1 MAVFVRILPAAA
13 ALLVASAASL
23 GAQQTP
29 ASQAA
34 ASPPAC
40 DASSP
45 SNGDLL
51 KANLTLQQAL
61 KNQKTDP
68 AGAAKSLTSTVKAL
82 EGVKKADAG
91 QSFMLGSALAL
102 WLNQPGIGLTPKRSA
117 LGFSTNPDATI
128 DLPVTIDSLFKIAEA
143 TQPGCSYYTAYW
155 RGGQQ
160 AYLDLVNA
168 AINQLNADKLDS
180 AEFYAN
186 QANRLYSES
195 PYGHMVLGIIASM
208 GNKND
213 EAIKSWQLAA
223 DAAAKD
229 TAYRDVERQVLGN
242 IASVY
247 LNQARDQSAS
257 KDARVAAAKQA
268 AETYQKLIAIPGT
281 TGATLA
287 QGRQNLAQAL
297 LITGD
302 SAGAAKSYS
311 DVLADPSAHDY
322 QDLLNAAVTAARTSK
337 NADAAKLFEAAL
349 EKNPYSRDALFNLA
363 VTDLQLQQYDKVGSL
378 VTRLVAIDP
387 GNPENYL
394 LAARA
399 YVEVAKTKKGAA
411 LTAVNDSTVM
421 WYSKGSQLP
430 VDVTFSEYTPG
441 EQQIEIAGEVLDRR
455 DKAAAAEDAGTT
467 MTRSELAK
475 AQKARAARVAAMPA
489 KPVTLKFEALDKSGT
504 VLGSQSVTTEP
515 LSPGK
520 SAKFRVTIPAANA
533 LAYRYTVAD

>member
-23 GAQQTP
+23 GAQQ
-29 ASQAA
+29 AA

-45 SNGDLL
+45 SNADLL
-51 KANLTLQQAL
+51 RANLTLQQAL
-61 KNQKTDP
+61 KIQKTDTV
-68 AGAAKSLTSTVKAL
+68 GAAKSLTSTVKAL
-82 EGVKKADAG
+82 ESVKKPDAA
-91 QSFMLGSALAL
+91 SSYMLGSALAL

-117 LGFSTNPDATI
+117 VGFTTNPDATI
-128 DLPVTIDSLFKIAEA
+128 DLPAAIDSLFKIAESA
-143 TQPGCSYYTAYW
+143 QPGCSYYTAFW

-195 PYGHMVLGIIASM
+195 PYGHMVLGNIASKR
-208 GNKND
+208 NKND

-223 DAAAKD
+223 DAAGKD

-247 LNQARDQSAS
+247 LNQARDESAS
-257 KDARVAAAKQA
+257 KEARAEAAKKA
-268 AETYQKLIAIPGT
+268 AEMYQKLIAIPGT
-281 TGATLA
+281 TGSTLA

-297 LITGD
+297 LISGD

-311 DVLADPSAHDY
+311 EVLANPSAHDY
-322 QDLLNAAVTAARTSK
+322 QDLLNAAVTAARTGK
-337 NADAAKLFEAAL
+337 NDDAAKLFEAAL

-363 VTDLQLQQYDKVGSL
+363 VTDLQLQQYEKVGPL
-378 VTRLVAIDP
+378 VTRLVAVDP

-399 YVEVAKTKKGAA
+399 YVEVGKTRKGKAHD
-411 LTAVNDSTVM
+411 AVADSTVM

-441 EQQIEIAGEVLDRR
+441 EQQIEIAGSVLDRR
-455 DKAAAAEDAGTT
+455 EKAAAAEDAGTT

-489 KPVTLKFEALDKSGT
+489 KAITLKFEALDKSGT

-515 LSPGK
+515 LLPGK
-520 SAKFRVTIPAANA
+520 TGKFKVTIPAANA
-533 LAYRYTVAD
+533 IAYRYTVAE